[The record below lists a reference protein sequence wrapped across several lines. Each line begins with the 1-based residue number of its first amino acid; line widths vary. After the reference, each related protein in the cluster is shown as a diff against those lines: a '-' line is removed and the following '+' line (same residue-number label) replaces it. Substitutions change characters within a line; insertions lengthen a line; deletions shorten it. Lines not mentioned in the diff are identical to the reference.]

1 MEHQEMVLTREED
14 LDAIG
19 IAEDD
24 LEAAFQAFWIR
35 RGRVMGRKG
44 WVVDR
49 VEELD
54 TGQLVSSF
62 IEQLYMERE
71 EVPPRIL
78 VPVMP
83 DDTDVLEE
91 WLSQRRGS
99 RVRLAGACYGAPRA
113 AGRGPRAAPS
123 GAWPRPCGRTP
134 ARRSSGTS

>member
-1 MEHQEMVLTREED
+1 LTRVQADMKASAERLEYERAAKLRDQLTAARKAMEHQEMVLTREED

-49 VEELD
+49 VEDLD
-54 TGQLVSSF
+54 TGGLVSSF
-62 IEQLYMERE
+62 LQQLYMERE
-71 EVPPRIL
+71 DVPPRIL
-78 VPVMP
+78 VPAMP
-83 DDTDVLEE
+83 EAADVLEA

-99 RVRLAGACYGAPRA
+99 RV
-113 AGRGPRAAPS
+113 
-123 GAWPRPCGRTP
+123 
-134 ARRSSGTS
+134 